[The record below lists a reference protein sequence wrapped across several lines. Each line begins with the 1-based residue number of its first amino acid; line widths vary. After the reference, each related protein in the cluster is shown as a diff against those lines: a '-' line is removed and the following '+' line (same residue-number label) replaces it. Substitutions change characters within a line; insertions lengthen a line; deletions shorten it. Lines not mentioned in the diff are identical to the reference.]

1 MGKNKEFSEFL
12 VLIQHKL
19 SRTKENIVKFKGKF
33 YKIKELG

>member
-1 MGKNKEFSEFL
+1 MKNNITFSEFL

-19 SRTKENIVKFKGKF
+19 SRTKENIVKFKGKY